1 MIHLLHVKVRIWR
14 WLFVGLHF
22 LRLGMLP
29 SGGLQDYFRW
39 HTGAALHSI
48 ESHNAKVTVLL
59 SPLIILI
66 MARRRIQFGPLSVW
80 VL

>member
-1 MIHLLHVKVRIWR
+1 
-14 WLFVGLHF
+14 
-22 LRLGMLP
+22 MLP

-39 HTGAALHSI
+39 HTGAALNSI
-48 ESHNAKVTVLL
+48 ESHNAKVTVLQ

-66 MARRRIQFGPLSVW
+66 MARRRLRFGPLSVW